1 VLGHYSQSN
10 ESLFSA
16 VSSQQLAI
24 IAAVICTV
32 FVFISKIKESKI
44 RFANKVLILT
54 KRLFEN
60 ILINIE
66 IYILLLKTYLK
77 Q

>member
-16 VSSQQLAI
+16 VRSQQLAI